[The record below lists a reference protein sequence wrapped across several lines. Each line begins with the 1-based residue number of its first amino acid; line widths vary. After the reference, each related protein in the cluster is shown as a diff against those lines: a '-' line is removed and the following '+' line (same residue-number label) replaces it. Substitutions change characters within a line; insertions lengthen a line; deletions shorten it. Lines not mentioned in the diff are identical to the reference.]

1 MEINSRKVF
10 VVHGRNARLRA
21 EVFQFLRSLGLDP
34 TEWSQAVA
42 DTGQGSPYIGDVLT
56 TAFDEAQ
63 AILVLFTPDDVAYL
77 HDSLADDNDPE
88 TAAQLQPRPN
98 VLFEAGMAMGRN
110 DRRTILV
117 EMGRVKTFSDIQG
130 RHVVRLDNSTAKRQ
144 DLANRLKSA
153 GCAVNMTGTD
163 WHSAGDLTPPAPAGG
178 GLPLGKKLPSS
189 QASHTPRLS
198 ARLSVPGGNKL
209 GKITVT
215 NLGPG
220 DVFDL
225 DVHPAEGE
233 DPRLFRDGDDFPL
246 FKLPKGKSIASLR
259 VMPLSM
265 ADKAKSHFN
274 VVITGKTVD
283 GTPFEQHEFVSE
295 D

>member
-10 VVHGRNARLRA
+10 VVHGRNGKLRA

-42 DTGQGSPYIGDVLT
+42 DTGHASPYIGDVLT

-63 AILVLFTPDDVAYL
+63 AILVLLTPDDVAYL
-77 HDSLADDNDPE
+77 HDSLADENDPE
-88 TAAQLQPRPN
+88 TSPQLQPRPN
-98 VLFEAGMAMGRN
+98 VLFEAGMAMGR
-110 DRRTILV
+110 DDSRTVLV

-130 RHVVRLDNSTAKRQ
+130 RHVVRLDNTTAKRQ
-144 DLANRLKSA
+144 DLATRLKNA

-163 WHSAGDLTPPAPAGG
+163 WHTAGDLTPPAPAGG
-178 GLPLGKKLPSS
+178 GLPMGRKLPSS
-189 QASHTPRLS
+189 QASNKPKLS
-198 ARLSVPGGNKL
+198 ARLSMPGGNKL
-209 GKITVT
+209 GKILVT

-233 DPRLFRDGDDFPL
+233 ESGLFREEDDFPL
-246 FKLPKGKSIASLR
+246 PKLPQGKSVASLR
-259 VMPLSM
+259 VLPLSM
-265 ADKAKSHFN
+265 ATRSKSHFN
-274 VVITGKTVD
+274 IVITGTTVD
-283 GTPFEQHEFVSE
+283 GTPFEQHEFVSQ